1 MPSPNG
7 CLITGIRRQQCGL
20 MCGRFG
26 DLNNQETQ
34 ARRPTL
40 AWLRWAGED
49 EEDLTGAGKF
59 KKPRLG
65 GAGKFHR
72 LAAPEKAHGA
82 GVKGLVRQNEPGK
95 LPRRQAIFDQR
106 QI

>member
-1 MPSPNG
+1 MVRG
-7 CLITGIRRQQCGL
+7 
-20 MCGRFG
+20 
-26 DLNNQETQ
+26 
-34 ARRPTL
+34 PTL

-72 LAAPEKAHGA
+72 LAAYSGMAA
-82 GVKGLVRQNEPGK
+82 TRLYVVFIRGLKSR
-95 LPRRQAIFDQR
+95 
-106 QI
+106 